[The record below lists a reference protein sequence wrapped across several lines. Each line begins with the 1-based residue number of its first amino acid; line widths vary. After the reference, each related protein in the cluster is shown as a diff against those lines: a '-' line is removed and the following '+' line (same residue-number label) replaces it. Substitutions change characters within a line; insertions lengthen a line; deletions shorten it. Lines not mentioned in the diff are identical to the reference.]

1 MVDKRKSGSQV
12 KTRATRPWHIAVVC
26 VAGVTAML
34 PYAAF
39 AAGGAQLFTTPPEQ
53 CIVPASAYHSVNPYV
68 LRAIL
73 NAESGLKSG
82 ALGKNQNGSVD
93 IGIGQINS
101 IHLKELSQFGIG
113 PIHLQDACI
122 GTYVAAWHLKKAIA
136 TRGNTWEGVASYH
149 SRTPYF
155 NKRYQAL
162 LINEMIRS
170 GAMQGQQ
177 LPVPPLNVPDRT
189 AGASRAGSKT
199 ANEAEEAGSNV
210 VVFDG
215 GASR

>member
-1 MVDKRKSGSQV
+1 MVDKRMTESPVTKGVQ
-12 KTRATRPWHIAVVC
+12 RPWC
-26 VAGVTAML
+26 AGVVSLAALSVLLPCTAS
-34 PYAAF
+34 
-39 AAGGAQLFTTPPEQ
+39 AAGGAQLFTSPSEQ
-53 CIVPASAYHSVNPYV
+53 CIVPASTYHAVNPYV

-73 NAESGLKSG
+73 NVESGLKSG
-82 ALGKNQNGSVD
+82 ALGKNLNGSVD

-113 PIHLQDACI
+113 PVHLQDACI

-136 TRGNTWEGVASYH
+136 ARGNTWEGVASYH

-162 LINEMIRS
+162 LINELIRS

-177 LPVPPLNVPDRT
+177 LAVPPINHPDRT
-189 AGASRAGSKT
+189 AGASRAGSKA
-199 ANEAEEAGSNV
+199 ANEGEDPGSNV

-215 GASR
+215 GVSR